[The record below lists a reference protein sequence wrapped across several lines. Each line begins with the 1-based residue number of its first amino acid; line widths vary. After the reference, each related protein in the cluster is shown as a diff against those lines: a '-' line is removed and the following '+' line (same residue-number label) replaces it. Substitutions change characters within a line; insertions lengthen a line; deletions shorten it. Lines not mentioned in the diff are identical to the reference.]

1 MATHSSNSCPENS
14 MDRGAWRA
22 TVQESDMTEETEH
35 TRWYIWHPASLES
48 SHKKGIWRD
57 FLGVQWLR
65 PCACIAGDT
74 SLISGQETKISHDN
88 QKKKERVYKETEKEQ
103 RLGNNSTM
111 EDRRIEGY
119 PKWSRERV
127 PETQEGKKS
136 DLWATHHH
144 EEQ

>member
-1 MATHSSNSCPENS
+1 

-22 TVQESDMTEETEH
+22 TVQESDMTEVIEH
-35 TRWYIWHPASLES
+35 TGLYIRHPESLES

-65 PCACIAGDT
+65 PCAPIAGDT
-74 SLISGQETKISHDN
+74 SLISGQGTKISHDN
-88 QKKKERVYKETEKEQ
+88 QKKKERVYGENRKKEQ

-136 DLWATHHH
+136 DL
-144 EEQ
+144 